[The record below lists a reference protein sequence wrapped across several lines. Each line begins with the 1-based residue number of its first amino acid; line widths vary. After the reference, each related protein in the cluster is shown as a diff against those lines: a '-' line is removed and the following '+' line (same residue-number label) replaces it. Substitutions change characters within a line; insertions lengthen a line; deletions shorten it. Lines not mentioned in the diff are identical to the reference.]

1 MRTTKEKTVEQ
12 TPSSAQ
18 SYSLSF
24 CLTFHSIYLF
34 SIVQEGPPGTK
45 ARVKPIQEALITH
58 VCFTASFPIASHTHP
73 HGYKHSSTVSFSLE
87 ALMTDTVRNALN
99 PTRLGCIT
107 LKGLKT
113 LLWYHCL
120 SPAACASTDSLKSYI
135 LIVTQKYDKKFTVIN
150 TYII

>member
-1 MRTTKEKTVEQ
+1 MLNF
-12 TPSSAQ
+12 A
-18 SYSLSF
+18 F
-24 CLTFHSIYLF
+24 YLF
-34 SIVQEGPPGTK
+34 IYHCQEGPPGTK

-58 VCFTASFPIASHTHP
+58 VLFHCFISHRVT
-73 HGYKHSSTVSFSLE
+73 YSSTWLQAFFHSFLLLG

-135 LIVTQKYDKKFTVIN
+135 LTVTQKYDKISLPLKHTLYKTLCNIAILPYPN
-150 TYII
+150 HTWPKWLK